1 MNNFEIVAV
10 TLNAG
15 LLAIFYTI
23 LGGIVSFLFYQVF
36 DEFNDDWKKRSILF
50 KITDV
55 SVEVAIVGIISFWSS
70 YIIKN
75 LSSII
80 PVRKE
85 LDLLVDGY
93 ISGIFFVF
101 AIFLFIDSLTD
112 KIKFLYEDYLG
123 EEAAGI
129 FPQYGSI
136 IDLSLSYTPPKRT
149 VNDNLIIDSNVYS

>member
-1 MNNFEIVAV
+1 MNNFEIIAV

-123 EEAAGI
+123 EEAASI

-149 VNDNLIIDSNVYS
+149 GDDNLIIDSNVYS